1 MAVFDAP
8 GADPCVSGS
17 HWGWPDT
24 KSAFG
29 RTQTL
34 AVQAPGQ
41 LAVGPRPAKR
51 GCRSG
56 RRGRAWERPP
66 SLGCLYRH
74 RGGPTWTTAMPP
86 STGVSPTPSV
96 LCSKA
101 VEPGGAAEH
110 VRHALTETDM
120 PDGWFTPGPS
130 PSARG
135 AGASFLRPALGVTIL
150 RVVFQMRRS
159 AAGDARPSTRHL
171 KTEEGLVK
179 QSVSIIGDAKIVGT
193 VTVGG
198 LPVRDATVR
207 AEGPLPV
214 GSDQEPLKWGT
225 RVDAD
230 AFAVMTEIKDALD
243 RDDVALLAAAVSRD
257 RVGVSAEFIPDGG
270 RIDLILPCDPSVA
283 YQTIP
288 VLPRVNA
295 ELTEALR
302 AASGVITT
310 L

>member
-34 AVQAPGQ
+34 AVQAPGP

-135 AGASFLRPALGVTIL
+135 AGASFLTPALGVTIL

-230 AFAVMTEIKDALD
+230 GTF
-243 RDDVALLAAAVSRD
+243 R
-257 RVGVSAEFIPDGG
+257 
-270 RIDLILPCDPSVA
+270 
-283 YQTIP
+283 IP
-288 VLPRVNA
+288 VPPGTYTVKVPSSPTHVYAFGRKNVSVRFDESVEVHLRG
-295 ELTEALR
+295 ELKPPGHSQQKGPE
-302 AASGVITT
+302 
-310 L
+310 